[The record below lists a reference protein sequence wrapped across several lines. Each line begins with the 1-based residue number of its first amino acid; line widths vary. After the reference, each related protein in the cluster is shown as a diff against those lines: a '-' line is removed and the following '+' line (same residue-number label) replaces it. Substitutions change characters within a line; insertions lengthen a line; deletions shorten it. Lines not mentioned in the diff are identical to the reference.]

1 MNKTLVISVLMAY
14 QVVND
19 SSLTV
24 VTNHKTFEDCRV
36 SDLDLNLVYIRDKG
50 NELFR
55 IELDD
60 IIGIYFVDHMTIVG
74 MKQNNKDMN
83 KYNPK
88 ELNAAIKEAISR
100 GFKNEGMYDCLM
112 FMPENEQNE
121 DGYVNAKRFGYNNDT
136 KELDYLGCTDIMP
149 WNINYMEDYRM
160 DFVPGG
166 VNIFRKDRQK
176 FKVSGKAYCNT
187 IIE

>member
-1 MNKTLVISVLMAY
+1 
-14 QVVND
+14 
-19 SSLTV
+19 
-24 VTNHKTFEDCRV
+24 
-36 SDLDLNLVYIRDKG
+36 
-50 NELFR
+50 
-55 IELDD
+55 
-60 IIGIYFVDHMTIVG
+60 
-74 MKQNNKDMN
+74 MN

-100 GFKNEGMYDCLM
+100 GVKDEGMYDCLM

-136 KELDYLGCTDIMP
+136 KELDYLGDTDIMP
-149 WNINYMEDYRM
+149 WNIDYKDYKM

-166 VNIFRKDRQK
+166 VNLFRKDRMK
-176 FKVSGKAYCNT
+176 FKVSGMYYCDT